1 MTLAV
6 PYIPP
11 HNARIVRFYASG
23 TLQFL
28 WFLWW
33 AEEVPHSGCKDN
45 SLQNKSSSLSVSA
58 SFAVFRRQR
67 IKKKTVS
74 TSQSNDT
81 VKILYSNMYA
91 NYFNPFNNLAGGHW
105 SLHTPEHY
113 SSQTGWLNLW
123 MQR

>member
-11 HNARIVRFYASG
+11 HNARIVHFYAFG

-45 SLQNKSSSLSVSA
+45 SLQNKSPSLSVSA
-58 SFAVFRRQR
+58 SFAVFRRKR
-67 IKKKTVS
+67 IKKNWVY
-74 TSQSNDT
+74 QS
-81 VKILYSNMYA
+81 VK
-91 NYFNPFNNLAGGHW
+91 
-105 SLHTPEHY
+105 
-113 SSQTGWLNLW
+113 
-123 MQR
+123 